1 MADYPAGFPSGT
13 ATTLLGSNGSA
24 GVKQTLTSAGAA
36 MIAAANAGAQRTLLS
51 IVNGTDLPP
60 SVALEGDSLVY
71 QLLNM
76 MGGAFLIVN
85 SFHYKAFPSVA
96 VNVVWIGIAIYT
108 MTRRKLVK

>member
-1 MADYPAGFPSGT
+1 MSSNFLIDSIGWIGAIS
-13 ATTLLGSNGSA
+13 LL
-24 GVKQTLTSAGAA
+24 AA
-36 MIAAANAGAQRTLLS
+36 YALVSMRK
-51 IVNGTDLPP
+51 
-60 SVALEGDSLVY
+60 LEGDSLAY

>member
-1 MADYPAGFPSGT
+1 MSSNFLIDSIGWIGAIS
-13 ATTLLGSNGSA
+13 LL
-24 GVKQTLTSAGAA
+24 AA
-36 MIAAANAGAQRTLLS
+36 YALVSMRK
-51 IVNGTDLPP
+51 
-60 SVALEGDSLVY
+60 LEGDSLVY

-108 MTRRKLVK
+108 MTRRELVK

>member
-1 MADYPAGFPSGT
+1 MSSNFLIDSIGWMGAIS
-13 ATTLLGSNGSA
+13 LL
-24 GVKQTLTSAGAA
+24 AA
-36 MIAAANAGAQRTLLS
+36 YALVSMRK
-51 IVNGTDLPP
+51 
-60 SVALEGDSLVY
+60 LEGDSLVY

>member
-1 MADYPAGFPSGT
+1 M
-13 ATTLLGSNGSA
+13 GSNFLIDSIGWI
-24 GVKQTLTSAGAA
+24 GA
-36 MIAAANAGAQRTLLS
+36 ISLLAAYALVSMRK
-51 IVNGTDLPP
+51 
-60 SVALEGDSLVY
+60 LEGDSLVY

>member
-1 MADYPAGFPSGT
+1 MSSNFLIDSIGWIGAIS
-13 ATTLLGSNGSA
+13 LL
-24 GVKQTLTSAGAA
+24 AA
-36 MIAAANAGAQRTLLS
+36 YALVSMRK
-51 IVNGTDLPP
+51 
-60 SVALEGDSLVY
+60 LEGDSLVY

>member
-1 MADYPAGFPSGT
+1 MNSNFLIDSIGWIGALS
-13 ATTLLGSNGSA
+13 LL
-24 GVKQTLTSAGAA
+24 AA
-36 MIAAANAGAQRTLLS
+36 YALVSMRK
-51 IVNGTDLPP
+51 
-60 SVALEGDSLVY
+60 LEGDSLVY

>member
-1 MADYPAGFPSGT
+1 MNSNFLIDSIGWIGAIS
-13 ATTLLGSNGSA
+13 LL
-24 GVKQTLTSAGAA
+24 AA
-36 MIAAANAGAQRTLLS
+36 YALVSMRK
-51 IVNGTDLPP
+51 
-60 SVALEGDSLVY
+60 LEGDSLVY

-108 MTRRKLVK
+108 MTRRKLVKWEKRNESTAKASH